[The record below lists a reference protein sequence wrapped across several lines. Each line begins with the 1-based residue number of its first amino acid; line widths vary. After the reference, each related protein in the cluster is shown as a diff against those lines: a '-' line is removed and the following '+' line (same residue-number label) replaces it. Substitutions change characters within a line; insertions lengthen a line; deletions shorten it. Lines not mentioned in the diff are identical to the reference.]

1 LQGVLIPSTRESGC
15 KDKGDLQMK
24 TLVRFGTIAGLTL
37 IMGQEGDRHG
47 NLWRSQ
53 INRQYL
59 V

>member
-1 LQGVLIPSTRESGC
+1 
-15 KDKGDLQMK
+15 MK